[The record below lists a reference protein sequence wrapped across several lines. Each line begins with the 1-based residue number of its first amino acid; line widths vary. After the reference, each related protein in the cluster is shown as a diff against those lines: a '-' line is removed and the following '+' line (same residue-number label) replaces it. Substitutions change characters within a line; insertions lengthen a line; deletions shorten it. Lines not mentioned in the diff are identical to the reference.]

1 MYNSFWNVS
10 VSNQR
15 TGIIIKQLERLG
27 MENQGRAIQL
37 NIQHNPSLMNQFPTS
52 VSLMVASTIDSTI
65 SILCEVAFTNDSTGP
80 TGLSSGFYA
89 GKYSAGP
96 INSRHC

>member
-1 MYNSFWNVS
+1 
-10 VSNQR
+10 
-15 TGIIIKQLERLG
+15 
-27 MENQGRAIQL
+27 MENEGRAIQL

-80 TGLSSGFYA
+80 TGFLRDSMQENIQRDRLIVAIVNATPGQ
-89 GKYSAGP
+89 K
-96 INSRHC
+96 NH